1 MLETKEATAAAVGA
15 TVATSK
21 RAAGDISA
29 RLAGAG
35 AITFAATVLV
45 QNIIRGA
52 SVPGN
57 GATTADILTHYT
69 EHRPIT
75 FALVATYV
83 LSAVGLATFLGG
95 VMRRMLSSDRRGW
108 AVTGLVGSTC
118 IMSLFAIVVAGEQ
131 ALSVTAQRSQPN
143 LGAIEGVWTLHNSV
157 FTILD
162 LSIAVAL
169 LGLSRAG
176 VAAGITPRVFTR
188 LAPVGSA
195 LLLVGTLA
203 GPSIAAGDAQ
213 PLFGLAGL
221 GFLIWLAFL
230 TTTGLRL
237 VRSNEA
243 S

>member
-1 MLETKEATAAAVGA
+1 MLGTTPATTAVLDAPARTRKGA
-15 TVATSK
+15 LA
-21 RAAGDISA
+21 DITP

-35 AITFAATVLV
+35 ALTFAATVLA
-45 QNIIRGA
+45 QNVIRGA

-57 GATTADILTHYT
+57 GASTADILTHYT
-69 EHRPIT
+69 EHRPVT
-75 FALVATYV
+75 FVLLATYV
-83 LSAVGLATFLGG
+83 LSGIGLALFFGG
-95 VMRRMLSSDRRGW
+95 AMRRLISSDRRGW
-108 AVTGLVGSTC
+108 AFTGLVGGTG
-118 IMSLFAIVVAGEQ
+118 IMGLFAIVVAGEQ
-131 ALSVTAQRSQPN
+131 ALSVTAQRARPSA
-143 LGAIEGVWTLHNSV
+143 GAMEALWTLHNSV
-157 FTILD
+157 FSVLD
-162 LSIAVAL
+162 LSIALAL

-176 VAAGITPRVFTR
+176 IAAGITPPVFTR

-230 TTTGLRL
+230 VTTGLRL
-237 VRSNEA
+237 VRSPDV

>member
-1 MLETKEATAAAVGA
+1 MLGTKQAPTAVLGVAAPTAGGA
-15 TVATSK
+15 G
-21 RAAGDISA
+21 GDISR
-29 RLAGAG
+29 RLAGVG
-35 AITFAATVLV
+35 AITFAATVFV

-52 SVPGN
+52 SVPRN

-69 EHRPIT
+69 EHRPVT
-75 FALVATYV
+75 FVLVATYV
-83 LSAVGLATFLGG
+83 LSGIALALFLGG
-95 VMRRMLSSDRRGW
+95 AMRHLISSDRRAW
-108 AVTGLVGSTC
+108 AITGLVGSTC
-118 IMSLFAIVVAGEQ
+118 IMSLFAIVVAGEE

-143 LGAIEGVWTLHNSV
+143 LGAIEGLWTLHNSV

-162 LSIAVAL
+162 LSIAIAL

-176 VAAGITPRVFTR
+176 VAAGITPRLFTR

-221 GFLIWLAFL
+221 GFVIWLAFL
-230 TTTGLRL
+230 VTTGLRL
-237 VRSNEA
+237 ARSNET
-243 S
+243 

>member
-1 MLETKEATAAAVGA
+1 MPGTKQSNTPVASAAVPIPKGA
-15 TVATSK
+15 L
-21 RAAGDISA
+21 GDISA
-29 RLAGAG
+29 RVAGVG

-52 SVPGN
+52 SVPPN

-69 EHRPIT
+69 DHRPVT
-75 FALVATYV
+75 FVLVATYV
-83 LSAVGLATFLGG
+83 LSGVGLALFLGG
-95 VMRRMLSSDRRGW
+95 SMRRLIAAGRRGW
-108 AVTGLVGSTC
+108 AFTGLVGATG
-118 IMSLFAIVVAGEQ
+118 IMALFAVVVAGEQ
-131 ALSVTAQRSQPN
+131 ALSVTAQRTHPN
-143 LGAIEGVWTLHNSV
+143 LGAVEGIWALHNSV

-176 VAAGITPRVFTR
+176 VAAGITPRVFSR

-203 GPSIAAGDAQ
+203 GPSIAAGDAM

-221 GFLIWLAFL
+221 GFLIWLAFIV
-230 TTTGLRL
+230 TTGLRL
-237 VRSNEA
+237 VRSQEA
-243 S
+243 

>member
-1 MLETKEATAAAVGA
+1 MLRTKDAKTVAAGANVATAPRGV
-15 TVATSK
+15 
-21 RAAGDISA
+21 GDISA

-35 AITFAATVLV
+35 AITFAAVVLA

-69 EHRPIT
+69 EHRPVT
-75 FALVATYV
+75 FVLIATYV
-83 LSAVGLATFLGG
+83 LSGIALALFLGG
-95 VMRRMLSSDRRGW
+95 VMRRLMSTKQRGW
-108 AVTGLVGSTC
+108 AFTGLVGSTC

-131 ALSVTAQRSQPN
+131 ALSVTAQRAQPQP
-143 LGAIEGVWTLHNSV
+143 GAIESQWTLHNSV
-157 FTILD
+157 FTVLD

-188 LAPVGSA
+188 LAPIGSA

-221 GFLIWLAFL
+221 GFLVWLAFL
-230 TTTGLRL
+230 ITTGLRL
-237 VRSNEA
+237 VRSQEA